1 VTDSVLGAG
10 AAVEA
15 GAAVSGV
22 SIVGPGAVVPAGERL
37 TGARVEA
44 PGSPGYAP

>member
-1 VTDSVLGAG
+1 M
-10 AAVEA
+10 EA

-22 SIVGPGAVVPAGERL
+22 SIVGPGAVVPPGERL

-44 PGSPGYAP
+44 PGGPGAAG